1 VVPLKDV
8 DALYKALEY
17 LLVDLQLREHMAA
30 VGHEIALREFS
41 QEQVAAETVRL
52 CNEVLP

>member
-1 VVPLKDV
+1 MVPLKDV